1 MTAFPLAASSLSVVL
16 SYAHAFA
23 EGEHAAGGGP
33 LGIPMWIWQ
42 LANLV
47 GFFGLLIYFVA
58 RPLAEMFR
66 KRQLEVEERAKE
78 ARERREQAARLESE
92 IHERLARMDQDLA
105 EVRARGAAE
114 GEAARAELLARAD
127 SESERVRRDAES
139 EIERRLTAAKD
150 ELRRTAADLTAS
162 TAREIVAAQVT
173 PEDRR
178 RLLDESVRSIGS
190 MDGFDRL
197 EKRP

>member
-1 MTAFPLAASSLSVVL
+1 MTIPTLAVSILAFAR
-16 SYAHAFA
+16 A
-23 EGEHAAGGGP
+23 EGEHAASGP

-66 KRQLEVEERAKE
+66 KRQIEVEERAKE
-78 ARERREQAARLESE
+78 AQARRAQAARLETE
-92 IHERLARMDQDLA
+92 IHERLARLDQDLA

-127 SESERVRRDAES
+127 AESERVRRDAEA
-139 EIERRLTAAKD
+139 EIARRLAAALD

-162 TAREIVAAQVT
+162 SARDMIASQMT

-178 RLLDESVRSIGS
+178 RLLEEAVRQV
-190 MDGFDRL
+190 
-197 EKRP
+197 EERP